1 MAFADCRF
9 QGKPARVARV
19 SFTGDRS
26 YEISVASSQAPALW
40 RAMNEIAVSVDGGL
54 MGSEALL
61 LLRAEKGYII
71 AGKDT
76 DGTSMPHDLG
86 VTGPRDKRQ
95 SEFVGKRSLF
105 TENASRPDR
114 QQLVGLTVADAVP
127 LPTGAHGVET
137 AGGKRRSIGFVTS
150 SYFSPTLDRPIA
162 LGLIERGAER
172 MGEEIAFV
180 HLGKTIRA
188 VITQPCA
195 FDVEGARLNG

>member
-1 MAFADCRF
+1 MA
-9 QGKPARVARV
+9 Q
-19 SFTGDRS
+19 
-26 YEISVASSQAPALW
+26 
-40 RAMNEIAVSVDGGL
+40 
-54 MGSEALL
+54 ALL
-61 LLRAEKGYII
+61 LLRAEKAII

-86 VTGPRDKRQ
+86 VSGPRDKRQ
-95 SEFVGKRSLF
+95 STVGKRSLF

-114 QQLVGLTVADAVP
+114 QRLVGLTVAAQHRCKPARTVS
-127 LPTGAHGVET
+127 
-137 AGGKRRSIGFVTS
+137 KRRVASAVRRLQTS
-150 SYFSPTLDRPIA
+150 NYFSPTLNRPIA

-188 VITQPCA
+188 VIAQPCA

>member
-1 MAFADCRF
+1 
-9 QGKPARVARV
+9 
-19 SFTGDRS
+19 
-26 YEISVASSQAPALW
+26 
-40 RAMNEIAVSVDGGL
+40 

-114 QQLVGLTVADAVP
+114 QQLVGLTVTGATP
-127 LPTGAHGVET
+127 LPTGAHGVEIS
-137 AGGKRRSIGFVTS
+137 AGKRRSIGFVTS
-150 SYFSPTLDRPIA
+150 SYFSPTLNRPIA

-180 HLGKTIRA
+180 HLGNTMRA
-188 VITQPCA
+188 VLTQPCA